1 MKICSRCKLEKD
13 ESEFYRYPQRGGVQN
28 YCKDCKHAY
37 CREYYQKNKDRVRRQ
52 NKRASLKFHYGMT
65 LEQYDEMYIS
75 QQGQCSICKTKHEV
89 LHVDHDHNTGDI
101 RELLCNRCNRT
112 LGLLEEDP
120 MIMHSMIEYVQNHDG
135 QKVPTPLS
143 F

>member
-1 MKICSRCKLEKD
+1 
-13 ESEFYRYPQRGGVQN
+13 
-28 YCKDCKHAY
+28 
-37 CREYYQKNKDRVRRQ
+37 
-52 NKRASLKFHYGMT
+52 MT